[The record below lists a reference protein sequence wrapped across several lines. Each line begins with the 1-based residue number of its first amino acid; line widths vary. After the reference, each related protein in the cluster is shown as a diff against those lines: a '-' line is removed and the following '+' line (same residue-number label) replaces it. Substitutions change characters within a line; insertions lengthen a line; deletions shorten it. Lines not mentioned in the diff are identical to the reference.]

1 LKTLAYTIEPSGE
14 ALAINCSNNQG
25 INSADLADLLRFL
38 YYGEACNYLNICWD
52 LDSTIVPL
60 LRLLGKERC
69 IKLHKTNKCFYRP
82 YSIFYIPAKLLSVKT
97 VFSKDK
103 ANYYDI
109 SQYFPDR
116 EPPKGVE
123 GVARLGEELLEALDK
138 MGLQPNK
145 LTSPVAIWEQQV
157 MNHLSLPTA
166 WDMPKEA
173 AEYAWRCSGKLW
185 IEAYQIGYWK

>member
-1 LKTLAYTIEPSGE
+1 MLAYTIEPSKE
-14 ALAINCSNNQG
+14 TVAINCSDG
-25 INSADLADLLRFL
+25 HSIDSADLADLLYFL
-38 YYGEACNYLNICWD
+38 YYSGDKDYLNICWD
-52 LDSTIVPL
+52 LDSTVAPL
-60 LRLLGKERC
+60 LRLLGKELC
-69 IKLHKTNKCFYRP
+69 LKLHNTNKCFYRP
-82 YSIFYIPAKLLSVKT
+82 YSIFYIPSKLFSIKT

-109 SQYFPDR
+109 SQYFPDK
-116 EPPKGVE
+116 ELPKSIDE
-123 GVARLGEELLEALDK
+123 VARLGEELLEALGK

-173 AEYAWRCSGKLW
+173 AEYAWKCSGKLW
-185 IEAYQIGYWK
+185 IECYQIGYWE